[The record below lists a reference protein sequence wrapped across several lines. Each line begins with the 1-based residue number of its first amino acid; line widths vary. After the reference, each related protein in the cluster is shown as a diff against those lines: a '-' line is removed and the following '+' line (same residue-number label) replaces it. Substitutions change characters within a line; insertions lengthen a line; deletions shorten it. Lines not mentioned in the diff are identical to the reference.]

1 MEGMTM
7 ARTSGYVG
15 TLEVETR
22 GHDRVWIG
30 LTQSANDNDW
40 IRVAGKRAWFTLD
53 LETADR
59 PVHLAELALLK
70 QALTEGLQ
78 VQVSHDGAAAFH
90 KSVAGDAFD
99 CTGVRVLRSPM
110 HFS

>member
-1 MEGMTM
+1 MEAMTM

-40 IRVAGKRAWFTLD
+40 IRVARKRAWFTLD